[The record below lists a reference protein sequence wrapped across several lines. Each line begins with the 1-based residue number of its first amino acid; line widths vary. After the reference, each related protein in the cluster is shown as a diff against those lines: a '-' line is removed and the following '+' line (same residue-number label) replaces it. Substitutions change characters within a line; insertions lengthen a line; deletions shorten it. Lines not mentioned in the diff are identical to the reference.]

1 MVSGANHLTDCAV
14 QHHASCHGV
23 RRVQPM
29 RNHVIVSGANDLTA
43 YARQCRGVVTAALH
57 PGRSMP
63 YSEIPPG
70 ACPEL
75 RRRGQDDTAVRWGTL
90 RCGLRWCAA
99 RCLPEHALSCAEG
112 VSVTWRF
119 IVKTSEEHRHGE
131 RSEPSHRLDSA
142 IRCTA
147 SSCQDDTAVRWG
159 TRCRGMRWCTARSL
173 PPVRMT
179 RRFVGVRG
187 VMERCDIPT
196 HEKPCSPMKNHVI
209 VSGANDLTDWATPC
223 SVSSSRQCDMAVYCG
238 TLRCG
243 LHCCA
248 ARSLPPVRM
257 TWMFVG
263 VRCARECDG
272 VQRDPSRSMP

>member
-1 MVSGANHLTDCAV
+1 M
-14 QHHASCHGV
+14 
-23 RRVQPM
+23 
-29 RNHVIVSGANDLTA
+29 
-43 YARQCRGVVTAALH
+43 
-57 PGRSMP
+57 
-63 YSEIPPG
+63 
-70 ACPEL
+70 
-75 RRRGQDDTAVRWGTL
+75 
-90 RCGLRWCAA
+90 
-99 RCLPEHALSCAEG
+99 
-112 VSVTWRF
+112 TWIF
-119 IVKTSEEHRHGE
+119 IVKNSEEQCHGE

-243 LHCCA
+243 LRWCA
-248 ARSLPPVRM
+248 ARSLPEHALSCAEGVRM

-263 VRCARECDG
+263 VRGAGECTA
-272 VQRDPSRSMP
+272 VRRDPSRRSG